1 MQQSISSVDEW
12 GVKMPASTN
21 NAKLG
26 DLVREWHDISQ
37 GIVPQQPSVF
47 FQFIAGWIAFNAI
60 YAADGSPDN
69 TDREL
74 LRRYARRRE
83 VEDLHR
89 RLFDSDR
96 EYQEAVRALARKRI
110 LDTRYDDSED
120 GALSRPGA
128 EISVGRS
135 AMQVL
140 FAIYQVRSNLLH
152 GGKHPHNPRDAEVVR
167 ASHAIISRLLASEID
182 AVAQWNA

>member
-1 MQQSISSVDEW
+1 VQQWIFSVDEW
-12 GVKMPASTN
+12 RVKMPVSTN

-26 DLVREWHDISQ
+26 DLVREWYDISQ
-37 GIVPQQPSVF
+37 GIVPQQPTVF

-69 TDREL
+69 PDREL
-74 LRRYARRRE
+74 LRRYARRPD
-83 VEDLHR
+83 VKDLHR

-120 GALSRPGA
+120 AAQSSPGE
-128 EISVGRS
+128 EISDGRS
-135 AMQVL
+135 AKQVL

-167 ASHAIISRLLASEID
+167 ASHAIMSRLLASEID
-182 AVAQWNA
+182 AVARWTD